1 MQSIN
6 INTMTQFLRVESHQ
20 FAVLMVAT
28 FAGVLL
34 AACTGADGV
43 DGVDG
48 AIGPQGQTGPT
59 GPSGQQG
66 LDGATGSA
74 GAQGETGTDG
84 KTTVLDLTGP
94 IGPKGPKGDLG
105 DSGDSGDSGDA
116 GPQGPA
122 GEVGSAGQRG
132 EQGPAGPTGA
142 TGPSGAQGDP
152 GAEGE
157 DGMSGSTGNGLLAPA
172 ANKIS
177 VVDEGTLIGIDTG
190 IAIGTDGMPVIA
202 YKDDSNKTLKVVH
215 CGTDDCSIVSAV
227 TIVDADGNVGSGAS
241 IVIGTNGLPLVSYR
255 DDTSRNL
262 KILSCGNLACTEGNS
277 ISVADSTGV
286 VNSDTSIWIGTDG
299 LPIVS
304 YRDFSDSFL
313 KVLHCGDATFSTDNT
328 FQWVQNID
336 ADGFDSSLAIGV
348 DGNPIASFHGADAT
362 ELVIVH
368 CRNITCQVRD
378 IIERVD
384 TAGVPGFDTA
394 MTIGNDGMP
403 VIAYREGSGND
414 LRVAKCG
421 NITCSAGNQITTID
435 DGTKVGFDISIS
447 IGTDGLPIIS
457 YYDADLFNLKFVH
470 CGNAA
475 CTAGNAITVI
485 DSAGSVGSHTALAV
499 GRDGLPVIAYRD
511 ATLDALKV
519 VKLSNE
525 FGIPYFKTR

>member
-1 MQSIN
+1 MQPIN
-6 INTMTQFLRVESHQ
+6 INMMTQLLRVESHQ
-20 FAVLMVAT
+20 LAVLMVAT
-28 FAGVLL
+28 FTGVLL

-43 DGVDG
+43 DG
-48 AIGPQGQTGPT
+48 AIGPQGPA
-59 GPSGQQG
+59 GQQG
-66 LDGATGSA
+66 LDGATGLA
-74 GAQGETGTDG
+74 GAQGETGPDG
-84 KTTVLDLTGP
+84 KTIVLDLIGP
-94 IGPKGPKGDLG
+94 IGPKGPKGD
-105 DSGDSGDSGDA
+105 SGDA
-116 GPQGPA
+116 GPQGPT
-122 GEVGSAGQRG
+122 GEVGSAGQQG
-132 EQGPAGPTGA
+132 EQGPTGEVGSAGQQGEEGPAGPTGA
-142 TGPSGAQGDP
+142 IGPSGAQGESGVD
-152 GAEGE
+152 GE
-157 DGMSGSTGNGLLAPA
+157 DGISGSTGNGLLAPA

-227 TIVDADGNVGSGAS
+227 TIVDADGNVGGGAS
-241 IVIGTNGLPLVSYR
+241 IVIGTNGLPLISYR
-255 DDTSRNL
+255 DDTSGNL

-277 ISVADSTGV
+277 ISVADSTGA
-286 VNSDTSIWIGTDG
+286 VNSDTSIWIGIDG

-304 YRDFSDSFL
+304 YHDFFDSFL
-313 KVLHCGDATFSTDNT
+313 KVLHCGDAVCSTENT

-348 DGNPIASFHGADAT
+348 DGNPIVSFHGTDAT
-362 ELVIVH
+362 ELVVVH

-384 TAGVPGFDTA
+384 SAGVPGFDTA
-394 MTIGNDGMP
+394 MTIGNDDMP
-403 VIAYREGSGND
+403 VIAYREGSGSD

-421 NITCSAGNQITTID
+421 NIACSIENKITTID

-457 YYDADLFNLKFVH
+457 YYDANLFDLKFVH

-475 CTAGNAITVI
+475 CSAGNVITVI
-485 DSAGSVGSHTALAV
+485 DSIGSVGSHTALTV
-499 GRDGLPVIAYRD
+499 GQDGLPVIAYRD

-519 VKLSNE
+519 VKLSNK